1 MNKVEKKD
9 RILSSD
15 YYIKEISDLQEKIK
29 LMRFDYGM
37 KSDEASRYRELAKSR
52 QKVINNM
59 INHAEE
65 FKRDKDII
73 HIHKIIA
80 YKREKRR
87 NEE

>member
-1 MNKVEKKD
+1 M
-9 RILSSD
+9 
-15 YYIKEISDLQEKIK
+15 QKIK

-52 QKVINNM
+52 QKIINSM
-59 INHAEE
+59 ISHAEE

-73 HIHKIIA
+73 HIHKIIGF
-80 YKREKRR
+80 KREKWV